1 MVCVHAKGDID
12 VFRYVETYLRF
23 EEESFCIAFLVE
35 IDGRAYVG
43 YDERLDL
50 VCPYA
55 SEAGADENRDDTFI
69 SVVDSTVLLLTVDG
83 RMEESAGMT
92 LDELCATMKWLGCQ
106 DVINMDGGGS
116 TTFYL
121 HSNQSDTAIVNYPT
135 DNGKF
140 DHQGERRVANAILLL
155 RK

>member
-12 VFRYVETYLRF
+12 AFRYVETYLRF

-69 SVVDSTVLLLTVDG
+69 SVMQDPRPFAKVFDLADGVDVAEADSG
-83 RMEESAGMT
+83 SEEET
-92 LDELCATMKWLGCQ
+92 LG
-106 DVINMDGGGS
+106 
-116 TTFYL
+116 
-121 HSNQSDTAIVNYPT
+121 HSSC
-135 DNGKF
+135 
-140 DHQGERRVANAILLL
+140 
-155 RK
+155 